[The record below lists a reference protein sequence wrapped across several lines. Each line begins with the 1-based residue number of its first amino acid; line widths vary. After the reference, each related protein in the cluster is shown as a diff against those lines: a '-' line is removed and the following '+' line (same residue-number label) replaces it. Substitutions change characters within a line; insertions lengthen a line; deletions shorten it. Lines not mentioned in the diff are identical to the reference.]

1 MKGMNNKGWVRI
13 IEVFLAIMII
23 IGAILIIASKIGPK
37 TDISDSVYQTQREI
51 LDLMSKNSTLRT
63 EIIETSQRKNNP
75 IVQNFIYDLAPIGW
89 EYSTNICSLNEV
101 CPNPKDIYSAD
112 VYSTEVIITS
122 NLTDYSPKKVRFFAW
137 IKQ

>member
-1 MKGMNNKGWVRI
+1 MKSMNNKGWVRI

-23 IGAILIIASKIGPK
+23 LGAILIIASKRGPK
-37 TDISDSVYQTQREI
+37 SDISDSVYQTQRSI
-51 LDLMSKNSTLRT
+51 LDLMSKNTTLRN

-75 IVQNFIYDLAPIGW
+75 MVQSFIYDLAPIGW
-89 EYSTNICSLNEV
+89 EYSTNICELAEV
-101 CPNPKDIYSAD
+101 CPNPKDIYYTD
-112 VYSTEVIITS
+112 VYSTEIIITS